1 MGVAVT
7 EAVVI
12 VVEEEVVIVLKVISV
27 KILMKTNLHWPAPRH
42 SGAALVDIFWSSFVH
57 ATLKF
62 YSLSQK

>member
-27 KILMKTNLHWPAPRH
+27 KILMKTNL
-42 SGAALVDIFWSSFVH
+42 
-57 ATLKF
+57 
-62 YSLSQK
+62 Y